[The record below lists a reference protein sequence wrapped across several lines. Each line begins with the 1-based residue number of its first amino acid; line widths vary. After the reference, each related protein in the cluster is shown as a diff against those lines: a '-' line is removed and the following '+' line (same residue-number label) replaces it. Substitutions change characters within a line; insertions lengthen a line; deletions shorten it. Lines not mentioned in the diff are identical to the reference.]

1 MKGASGIDRKEVGMF
16 NNKIKNNEL
25 EKDVLKV
32 YDEVKAAT
40 KELVEELQSENE
52 GNDEEVKKSV
62 NEIIEDVAMK
72 NKAFEEAVAELSK
85 DSEFE
90 KFTIAFFGQTNAG
103 KSTIIEA
110 LRILFGEEG
119 RQGKIAENIEEKER
133 LEKEYDEQCT
143 DVLRRLEAMK
153 QIYKPRP
160 LWSKVAWPL
169 FALIAG
175 LVIGAICMWRFI

>member
-1 MKGASGIDRKEVGMF
+1 MG
-16 NNKIKNNEL
+16 NEL
-25 EKDVLKV
+25 KKDVLKV
-32 YDEVKAAT
+32 YDEVKSAT

-52 GNDEEVKKSV
+52 ENDEEIKKSV
-62 NEIIEDVAMK
+62 DEIIKDIAMK
-72 NKAFEEAVAELSK
+72 NKAFEDALAELSK

-119 RQGKIAENIEEKER
+119 RQRKIAENMEEKEH
-133 LEKEYDEQCT
+133 LGKKYDERCK

-153 QIYKPRP
+153 QVYKPRS
-160 LWSKVAWPL
+160 LWSKVVWPL
-169 FALIAG
+169 LALIIG
-175 LVIGAICMWRFI
+175 LIVGATCMWRFM

>member
-1 MKGASGIDRKEVGMF
+1 MF
-16 NNKIKNNEL
+16 DDTIKNNEL

-32 YDEVKAAT
+32 YDEVKAVT
-40 KELVEELQSENE
+40 KELVEGLQSENE
-52 GNDEEVKKSV
+52 GNDEDVKKSV
-62 NEIIEDVAMK
+62 NDIIEDVAMK

-119 RQGKIAENIEEKER
+119 RQRKITENIAEKER
-133 LEKEYDEQCT
+133 LEKEYDERCM
-143 DVLRRLEAMK
+143 DVLLRLDEMK
-153 QIYKPRP
+153 QVYKPRP
-160 LWSKVAWPL
+160 LLSKVAWPVL
-169 FALIAG
+169 AFITG
-175 LVIGAICMWRFI
+175 LVVGAICMWRFV

>member
-1 MKGASGIDRKEVGMF
+1 MGNEVKKEVS
-16 NNKIKNNEL
+16 
-25 EKDVLKV
+25 KV
-32 YDEVKAAT
+32 YDEVMAT
-40 KELVEELQSENE
+40 TKKLVEELQSENE
-52 GNDEEVKKSV
+52 GNDEEIKKSV
-62 NEIIEDVAMK
+62 DDIIEDITMK
-72 NKAFEEAVAELSK
+72 NKAFEDAIAELSK

-119 RQGKIAENIEEKER
+119 RQRKIAENIEAKEH
-133 LEKEYDEQCT
+133 LEKEYNERCI

-160 LWSKVAWPL
+160 LLSKIAWPL
-169 FALIAG
+169 VALMVG
-175 LVIGAICMWRFI
+175 LVVGAVCMWRFM